1 VGFQEVAAIS
11 SPVHEG
17 GQGQPGNGP
26 AGMTSNGGE
35 KAGRL
40 GPLSNRSPGVQGR
53 CILHVGRDRY
63 KAKLS
68 RRTKLGHLEN
78 KAKRMPE
85 LYLKTRQR

>member
-1 VGFQEVAAIS
+1 
-11 SPVHEG
+11 
-17 GQGQPGNGP
+17 
-26 AGMTSNGGE
+26 MTSNGGGE

-40 GPLSNRSPGVQGR
+40 GPLSNRSPGVEGR
-53 CILHVGRDRY
+53 YILHVGRDRY